1 MRNLQRMEKLSSATA
16 LGLWAEGV
24 ILALDRVTRLNQE
37 DTADITLL
45 NEAAGVL
52 DLARDRSEKPLEEPM
67 TTKALAAPETALDVA
82 ESLAEDRSPEKTQEM
97 LGEVAAVLRKAAT
110 HRLGTSNSEAI
121 TPAIDFFSAVGRH
134 QLAEGNLV
142 SGYSG
147 GIKSWAAGPMTSSF
161 S

>member
-24 ILALDRVTRLNQE
+24 ILALDRVTRLDHR

-52 DLARDRSEKPLEEPM
+52 DVARDHSERPLEEAM
-67 TTKALAAPETALDVA
+67 TAKALAAPETALDVA
-82 ESLAEDRSPEKTQEM
+82 ENLVENRSPEKTREM
-97 LGEVAAVLRKAAT
+97 LGEVAAVLREAAAQQPDPP
-110 HRLGTSNSEAI
+110 RPEAI
-121 TPAIDFFSAVGRH
+121 TPAVDFFSAIGRQ

-142 SGYSG
+142 SGNSG
-147 GIKSWAAGPMTSSF
+147 GIKSWAVGPMTSSF